1 MGALRNIE
9 NGIERLLTTVIDFFY
24 PPFRKLMPLDLFRY
38 GCCGGLNLALEWV
51 LYYVFYHFV
60 FQGESGEN
68 FDLGLLIFNR
78 NIPYLVF
85 TPHIAAFVFK
95 FPITFLTGFWMA
107 RHISFSGSTLKGRTQ
122 IVRYLLVTVVNILI
136 NYFGLKL
143 FVEWFHWWP
152 TVSYIIISV
161 ICVTFSY
168 LTNKFYSFRK
178 SKTKDGQSSD
188 DKK

>member
-1 MGALRNIE
+1 MSALKNIE
-9 NGIERLLTTVIDFFY
+9 SWMERTLTKFIDFFY
-24 PPFRKLMPLDLFRY
+24 PPFRKVMSLELFRY
-38 GCCGGLNLALEWV
+38 AACGGMNLLLEWV

-60 FQGESGEN
+60 FRGQV
-68 FDLGLLIFNR
+68 FDLGQLVFNR
-78 NIPYLVF
+78 TIAYLAF

-122 IVRYLLVTVVNILI
+122 MVRYFLVTVGNILI

-143 FVEWFHWWP
+143 FVEVWHIWP

-178 SKTKDGQSSD
+178 QSK
-188 DKK
+188 